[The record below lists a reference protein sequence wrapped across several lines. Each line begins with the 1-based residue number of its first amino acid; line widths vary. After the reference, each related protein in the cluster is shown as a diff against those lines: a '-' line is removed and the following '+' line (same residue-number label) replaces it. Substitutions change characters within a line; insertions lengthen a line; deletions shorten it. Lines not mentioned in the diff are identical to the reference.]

1 MDKRRISMLS
11 KSNYL
16 LYFCMV
22 LIQIKHGTIH
32 HIQSYRLLQESCLSH
47 RLFTIRDYI
56 TNYTFTTRKQNI
68 PLM

>member
-32 HIQSYRLLQESCLSH
+32 HRYNLTGCFRNPVYRL
-47 RLFTIRDYI
+47 FPIWDYI
-56 TNYTFTTRKQNI
+56 TNYTFTTRKQYI